1 MTIYEVKISA
11 EDQAQADVILASL
24 LDKHLVTGG
33 QFLSSP
39 ARFWWNGEIV
49 DMAGYTTITS
59 YTPEEHRDAIIDDV
73 RRTSQEEVPMIT
85 FVAVD
90 AINRELHDWINETLG
105 ANFDETAEATDAGP
119 DTDPDDTPASGS
131 IRIQLS

>member
-11 EDQAQADVILASL
+11 EDQAQADAILASL

-39 ARFWWNGEIV
+39 ARFWWKGEVV
-49 DMAGYTTITS
+49 DMAVYTTITS
-59 YTPEEHRDAIIDDV
+59 YTLEEHRDAIIDDV

-90 AINRELHDWINETLG
+90 AINRELHDWITETLG
-105 ANFDETAEATDAGP
+105 ANFDEAAEAADAGP
-119 DTDPDDTPASGS
+119 DADPGDTPASGS
-131 IRIQLS
+131 IHIQLS